1 MQLNQVMTRDV
12 EVMRPTSTIREAAQR
27 MKALDVGMFPVC
39 DGERLVGAITDRDI
53 AIRATADGCDAEH
66 TTVDQVMTK
75 QIDYCFE
82 DQETEEAVDLMN
94 ANQIR
99 RLPIL
104 NRDKRLVG
112 IVSLGDLATR
122 AEDPILSAEA
132 LQGISEPCKPSR

>member
-1 MQLNQVMTRDV
+1 MQLNQVMTREV
-12 EVMRPTSTIREAAQR
+12 EVMRPGSTIREAAQR
-27 MKALDVGMFPVC
+27 MKDLDVGMFPVC

-53 AIRATADGCDAEH
+53 AIRATADGRDAE
-66 TTVDQVMTK
+66 TTVDEVMTK

-132 LQGISEPCKPSR
+132 LQGISEPCKPAR